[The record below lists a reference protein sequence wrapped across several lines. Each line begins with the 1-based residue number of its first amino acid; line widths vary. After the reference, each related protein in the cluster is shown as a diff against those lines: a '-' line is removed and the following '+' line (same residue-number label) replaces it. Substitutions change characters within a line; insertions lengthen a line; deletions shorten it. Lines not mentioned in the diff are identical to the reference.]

1 MKNIMKNR
9 IIKMMALMFVS
20 VVTSS
25 CNDDF
30 LNISP
35 SSSLSDEGFFRSA
48 DDAELALNGVY
59 NCLLLGLST
68 SADVVK

>member
-35 SSSLSDEGFFRSA
+35 SSSLSDEGF
-48 DDAELALNGVY
+48 
-59 NCLLLGLST
+59 
-68 SADVVK
+68 

>member
-59 NCLLLGLST
+59 N
-68 SADVVK
+68 